1 MIHISHL
8 TKTFCSA
15 SALSNVNLEIPDNAI
30 FGLLGTNGAGKSTL
44 LRILA
49 GILNADSGEIF
60 IDGEK
65 LTDTSKV
72 RQMIFYLSDDQY
84 YFPGAT
90 PQTMLFFYEK
100 MYPGF
105 DRERFLKL
113 LSDFQLDS
121 TKKLHTF
128 SKGMKK
134 QVFLIAGICC
144 NAPILLCD
152 EVFDGLDPVV
162 RQSVKNLLQNELRCR
177 PFTPVIASHNLSELE
192 GLCQHI
198 GILHRGG
205 ILLSREITALEY
217 GVHKFQCVFSSD
229 EREFLFHAL
238 TILRYEQR
246 GFLTTMLVRGDFSEI
261 QTILASRSPVCYE
274 SLPLSLEEIFI
285 YETERIGYD
294 IKELVY

>member
-15 SALSNVNLEIPDNAI
+15 SALSNVNLEIPDNTI

-72 RQMIFYLSDDQY
+72 RQMIFYLSVDQY

-90 PQTMLFFYEK
+90 PQMMLFFYEK

-128 SKGMKK
+128 SKGQKK
-134 QVFLIAGICC
+134 
-144 NAPILLCD
+144 
-152 EVFDGLDPVV
+152 
-162 RQSVKNLLQNELRCR
+162 RK
-177 PFTPVIASHNLSELE
+177 
-192 GLCQHI
+192 
-198 GILHRGG
+198 
-205 ILLSREITALEY
+205 
-217 GVHKFQCVFSSD
+217 SS
-229 EREFLFHAL
+229 FPS
-238 TILRYEQR
+238 ILR
-246 GFLTTMLVRGDFSEI
+246 
-261 QTILASRSPVCYE
+261 
-274 SLPLSLEEIFI
+274 
-285 YETERIGYD
+285 
-294 IKELVY
+294 K

>member
-15 SALSNVNLEIPDNAI
+15 SALSNVNLEIPDNTI

-90 PQTMLFFYEK
+90 PQMMLFFYEK

-121 TKKLHTF
+121 TKNSTP
-128 SKGMKK
+128 SPRDRRKGRAP
-134 QVFLIAGICC
+134 FHLFWGNDIA
-144 NAPILLCD
+144 L
-152 EVFDGLDPVV
+152 
-162 RQSVKNLLQNELRCR
+162 
-177 PFTPVIASHNLSELE
+177 PFTGRS
-192 GLCQHI
+192 
-198 GILHRGG
+198 
-205 ILLSREITALEY
+205 
-217 GVHKFQCVFSSD
+217 
-229 EREFLFHAL
+229 
-238 TILRYEQR
+238 
-246 GFLTTMLVRGDFSEI
+246 TT
-261 QTILASRSPVCYE
+261 
-274 SLPLSLEEIFI
+274 
-285 YETERIGYD
+285 
-294 IKELVY
+294 

>member
-84 YFPGAT
+84 YVPGAT

-113 LSDFQLDS
+113 
-121 TKKLHTF
+121 
-128 SKGMKK
+128 
-134 QVFLIAGICC
+134 
-144 NAPILLCD
+144 
-152 EVFDGLDPVV
+152 
-162 RQSVKNLLQNELRCR
+162 
-177 PFTPVIASHNLSELE
+177 
-192 GLCQHI
+192 
-198 GILHRGG
+198 
-205 ILLSREITALEY
+205 
-217 GVHKFQCVFSSD
+217 
-229 EREFLFHAL
+229 
-238 TILRYEQR
+238 
-246 GFLTTMLVRGDFSEI
+246 
-261 QTILASRSPVCYE
+261 
-274 SLPLSLEEIFI
+274 
-285 YETERIGYD
+285 
-294 IKELVY
+294 

>member
-113 LSDFQLDS
+113 LSDFQLNS

-162 RQSVKNLLQNELRCR
+162 RQSVKNLLQNELHCR

>member
-8 TKTFCSA
+8 TKALCSA

-90 PQTMLFFYEK
+90 PQMMLFFYEK

-121 TKKLHTF
+121 TKKTPH
-128 SKGMKK
+128 
-134 QVFLIAGICC
+134 
-144 NAPILLCD
+144 
-152 EVFDGLDPVV
+152 
-162 RQSVKNLLQNELRCR
+162 LLQGTE
-177 PFTPVIASHNLSELE
+177 EKE
-192 GLCQHI
+192 E
-198 GILHRGG
+198 
-205 ILLSREITALEY
+205 LLSIYSEEMTSL
-217 GVHKFQCVFSSD
+217 
-229 EREFLFHAL
+229 FL
-238 TILRYEQR
+238 
-246 GFLTTMLVRGDFSEI
+246 
-261 QTILASRSPVCYE
+261 SPDDQ
-274 SLPLSLEEIFI
+274 LPEGPPAPCPK
-285 YETERIGYD
+285 YN
-294 IKELVY
+294 